1 MEVSPVLEDVR
12 TAGTVCVRDSMV
24 LYTVEI
30 KHLREY
36 KKIQILILNH
46 MMALLYKVNHWASS
60 KISVAQNQ
68 KLSA

>member
-36 KKIQILILNH
+36 KKYSNPDSESHDGSIKSITGHQ
-46 MMALLYKVNHWASS
+46 A
-60 KISVAQNQ
+60 
-68 KLSA
+68 

>member
-36 KKIQILILNH
+36 KKICRVKDSNPDSESH
-46 MMALLYKVNHWASS
+46 DGSAL
-60 KISVAQNQ
+60 
-68 KLSA
+68 